1 MQVTTFPFIKRKD
14 FTDIEVVNGLQ
25 RQDRKMEEWFY
36 KSAKRYF
43 EAHFNEVF
51 FDKDRKQEVFQT
63 AFLKL
68 WTEIQ
73 NAKITLQNGTICRQQ
88 HNGEYQPMTCRLTTF
103 LMTFAKN
110 EYREMVRTEHLVF
123 ADDWIDKSDVASV
136 SVVTF
141 YGEEDVEVQ
150 KNRIVDDCLQ
160 MMSPRCMELLTWFY
174 YENKSLDEIMNLRK
188 DSTYSKDG
196 LKTAKN
202 KCMTKL
208 RSKVM
213 EECKRL
219 AI

>member
-1 MQVTTFPFIKRKD
+1 M
-14 FTDIEVVNGLQ
+14 EVISGLQ
-25 RQDRKMEEWFY
+25 RQDRKVEEWFY

-51 FDKDRKQEVFQT
+51 FDKDKKQEIFQT

-73 NAKITLQNGTICRQQ
+73 NEKITLYHGTICRQQ
-88 HNGEYQPMTCRLTTF
+88 RNGEYQPMTCRLTTF
-103 LMTFAKN
+103 LMTFSKN
-110 EYREMVRTEHLVF
+110 EYREMVRTEHLVLV
-123 ADDWIDKSDVASV
+123 DDWIDKSDMTSAT
-136 SVVTF
+136 VVTF
-141 YGEEDVEVQ
+141 EQEEDVETQ

-160 MMSPRCMELLTWFY
+160 MMSPRCVELLTWFY

-188 DSTYSKDG
+188 DGTYSKDG

-208 RSKVM
+208 RLKVM
-213 EECKRL
+213 EECKRFAL
-219 AI
+219 